1 MSTPVPIPG
10 QRRRARRLLIGGLV
24 GVGVLAMVLAFVP
37 AARWRVWSIVTA
49 LRGRAT
55 VESRLAEYG
64 DSVRTRLEPAFV
76 AAGVRFPAGRITLAA
91 FKEEKRLELWAAD
104 GTDSPSH
111 LIKTYPILAAS
122 GGPGPKTKEGDG
134 QVPEGLYGIES
145 LNPNSLYHLALR
157 VAYPNKDD
165 RVAAVVDS
173 RRGDLGGNIMI
184 HGSDASI
191 GCLAMGD
198 PAIEELFVAV
208 ALTGVER
215 TRVII
220 TPRDLRN
227 RPAPEDHRGWVID
240 RYAEIKTALEGLGGR

>member
-1 MSTPVPIPG
+1 M
-10 QRRRARRLLIGGLV
+10 
-24 GVGVLAMVLAFVP
+24 
-37 AARWRVWSIVTA
+37 WSIVTA

-55 VESRLAEYG
+55 VESRLAEHG
-64 DSVRTRLEPAFV
+64 ASAQARLAPAFA
-76 AAGVRFPAGRITLAA
+76 AAGVRFPAAEGRITLVA

-104 GTDSPSH
+104 GADSPTR
-111 LIKTYPILAAS
+111 LVKTYPILAAS

-157 VAYPNKDD
+157 VDYPNKDD
-165 RVAAVVDS
+165 EVAAVIDS
-173 RRGDLGGNIMI
+173 RRESLGSNIMI
-184 HGSDASI
+184 HGSDASV

-220 TPRDLRN
+220 TPWDLRG
-227 RPAPEDHRGWVID
+227 RAAPPDHRSWVID
-240 RYAEIKTALEGLGGR
+240 RYAEIKSALEGLGAR